1 MNIKQIIEQK
11 ILYKCTDEQMS
22 IIMENA
28 LLDNDEMLYLEQRKN
43 DFYFFLID
51 LYKNKKYETIYTLIN
66 ILPEEYFKDPRNNK
80 TYFFYDSTTTNFFD
94 VQSFEKLGQYFNI
107 DFDRVVKNLLFSKEV
122 KNNKF
127 FWDKIDSNPDFVK
140 KYIRDKEYYI
150 GGYILYKN
158 FVAKA
163 IFSSNNTNKEDVR
176 IFDKLL
182 SLIDVKRENI
192 EQYYMDYYIKGLI
205 TEDVFTKIKKYN
217 GLDNYPNLSEQADL
231 INKLDE
237 EILMNFPLGLSDA
250 VVKRKI
256 DKAEFK
262 DLKLSSLSLFYFD
275 FINEK
280 KMIQY
285 YPEIREAFEQNSG
298 IIRRYLRDQGC
309 ESEISEQE
317 HLEKINHT
325 ADIVLRL
332 YMNDLVDSSSIF
344 ENIKNVRDNGF
355 FEAVF
360 KEKYIVAE
368 KTKLTNILEKDI
380 TSTNSLYKKRF

>member
-51 LYKNKKYETIYTLIN
+51 LYKNKKYETIHTLIN
-66 ILPEEYFKDPRNNK
+66 ILPEEYFKDPHNDK

-192 EQYYMDYYIKGLI
+192 EQYYIDYYIKGLI

-285 YPEIREAFEQNSG
+285 YPEIREAFEQNSW

>member
-66 ILPEEYFKDPRNNK
+66 ILPEEYFKDPRNDK

-285 YPEIREAFEQNSG
+285 YPEIREVFEQNSG

>member
-51 LYKNKKYETIYTLIN
+51 LYKNKKYETIHTLIN
-66 ILPEEYFKDPRNNK
+66 ILPEEYFKDPHNDK

-192 EQYYMDYYIKGLI
+192 EQYYIDYYIKGLI

-237 EILMNFPLGLSDA
+237 EILMNFPLGLSYA

-285 YPEIREAFEQNSG
+285 YPEIREAFEQNSW

>member
-51 LYKNKKYETIYTLIN
+51 LYKNKKYETIHTLIN
-66 ILPEEYFKDPRNNK
+66 ILPEEYFKDPHNDK

-217 GLDNYPNLSEQADL
+217 GLDNYPNLSEQAGL

-285 YPEIREAFEQNSG
+285 YPEIREAFEQNSW

-317 HLEKINHT
+317 HLEKINYT

>member
-22 IIMENA
+22 IIMENS
-28 LLDNDEMLYLEQRKN
+28 LLDNNEMLYLEQRKN

-51 LYKNKKYETIYTLIN
+51 LYKNKKYETIDTLIN
-66 ILPEEYFKDPRNNK
+66 ILPEEYFKDPHNDQ
-80 TYFFYDSTTTNFFD
+80 TYFFYDSIITNFFD

-140 KYIRDKEYYI
+140 KYIKDKEYYI

-158 FVAKA
+158 FVAKE
-163 IFSSNNTNKEDVR
+163 IFSSNNTNKEDVK

-192 EQYYMDYYIKGLI
+192 EKYYIDYYIKGLI
-205 TEDVFTKIKKYN
+205 TEDVFNKIKKYN
-217 GLDNYPNLSEQADL
+217 GLDNYPNLSEQTDL

-237 EILMNFPLGLSDA
+237 EILMNFPLGLNDA

-275 FINEK
+275 FISDK
-280 KMIQY
+280 KMVKY
-285 YPEIREAFEQNSG
+285 YSQIRETFEQNSG

-344 ENIKNVRDNGF
+344 ENIKNIKDSGF
-355 FEAVF
+355 FESVF
-360 KEKYIVAE
+360 KGKYIVAE
-368 KTKLTNILEKDI
+368 KTKLTNILGKDI
-380 TSTNSLYKKRF
+380 TSANRLYKKRF